1 MNSYRYRL
9 FEKLGVKG
17 DVELAIMAIQHELVD
32 LGAQKGDQARTADTS
47 PNRKGPVATR
57 SGADLMG
64 YDSQHSTEHRGT
76 S

>member
-1 MNSYRYRL
+1 
-9 FEKLGVKG
+9 
-17 DVELAIMAIQHELVD
+17 MAIQHELVD

-64 YDSQHSTEHRGT
+64 YDSQHSTADRGT